1 MPLSAISEAVAV
13 LEEVSSGTGEAVVP
27 VDLSTVSQ
35 QLVDIQ
41 DSLLYIS
48 FGQLVLCG
56 VLLGVAITLVLA
68 VMFRG

>member
-1 MPLSAISEAVAV
+1 MPLSAISEAVTMA
-13 LEEVSSGTGEAVVP
+13 EEVAAMGEAVVP
-27 VDLSTVSQ
+27 VDLSPVSQ
-35 QLVDIQ
+35 QLAYIQ
-41 DSLLYIS
+41 DILLYLL